1 MIEKQDQNKVFF
13 RSLKV
18 IEEKYTEAKKA
29 FDLNKSQLSQIEHR
43 VLNSSETKTKKE
55 FDRLSFSFSG

>member
-1 MIEKQDQNKVFF
+1 LIEKQDQNKVFF

-43 VLNSSETKTKKE
+43 VLNSSETKKE
-55 FDRLSFSFSG
+55 RI